1 MLSFFLGNTKYIYLN
16 SGNASAT
23 SSGFWNNTTPTSTL
37 ISLGTND
44 NVTGNGDNII
54 AYCFAEV
61 KGYSKFGSF
70 TGNGSDN
77 GTFIYTGFKPAWFMY
92 KKTNTTDNW
101 YMLDNKRNTF
111 NPEDKYFDANTSDAE
126 ATFTF
131 CDFLSNGI
139 KMRSS
144 SGNGSG
150 DTYIYMAFAENPL
163 VGTNNIPT
171 TAR

>member
-1 MLSFFLGNTKYIYLN
+1 VLSFFLGNTKYIYLN

-150 DTYIYMAFAENPL
+150 DTYIYMAFAENPF
-163 VGTNNIPT
+163 VTSTQIPT